1 MSSGENVS
9 ASIEKNKLLNSLF
22 LKPPVHNTETT
33 VFFFF
38 FKTGFRLFAISSEN
52 FIALC
57 LLMVGW
63 LVGWLVGGLKV
74 LSSTFNNISVISWLS
89 VSLVKETGICREN
102 HRHVASH

>member
-38 FKTGFRLFAISSEN
+38 FSKLVFAYLPSVQRI
-52 FIALC
+52 
-57 LLMVGW
+57 LLRYVY
-63 LVGWLVGGLKV
+63 
-74 LSSTFNNISVISWLS
+74 
-89 VSLVKETGICREN
+89 
-102 HRHVASH
+102 